1 MNIYAWFGL
10 TAVVVL
16 TLLPLLSKKSR
27 TKMEIRKALLNV
39 AVVFGIIIAVLVFNV
54 NYLFAL
60 LVAFFIF
67 ILFDKKTYTKKRLI
81 IYGSI
86 ILVLGIAGFAILR
99 DNSEYVLNHLKD
111 NPQTTSLYLAEN
123 SVELITYQS
132 DVVRPLAS
140 TVKILI
146 AAEYAMQIDAGQLNK
161 DSSVPLADLNRY
173 YLKNSDG
180 GAHEEWLKAMQ
191 SEDKIKNNEVTL
203 HDVAKGMATYS
214 SNANTDYLIDLLGIS
229 AINERAK
236 ALGLT
241 QHEEVYPIVSAVLIP
256 NQIKSESMNDK
267 QLIKKLEA
275 MSMDEYRTL
284 AEELSEQMKE
294 GTIQTGDMKYNSSRG
309 VQKVWSDRLIGASAS
324 DYGKL
329 LTVISNDQLPT
340 TAAETIR
347 DLLEWPMQLNE
358 SNHDRFVHLG
368 AKGGSTAFILNDALY
383 AENHNGDKIE
393 IVFLIDDLN
402 FWQGMLIRK
411 NMNSFESK
419 LLGSEEFRLD
429 VQREL
434 MGL

>member
-1 MNIYAWFGL
+1 MNTLAWIGM
-10 TAVVVL
+10 VGIVIL
-16 TLLPLLSKKSR
+16 TLLPLVKKENR
-27 TKMEIRKALLNV
+27 TKEEMRKAIVTV
-39 AVVFGIIIAVLVFNV
+39 AIVLGIIITVLVFGV
-54 NYLFAL
+54 NYLLALIVGFFAMI
-60 LVAFFIF
+60 V
-67 ILFDKKTYTKKRLI
+67 FDKKTYTKKRLI

-99 DNSEYVLNHLKD
+99 DNPEYVLNHLKD

-123 SVELITYQS
+123 GVALTRYQS

-229 AINERAK
+229 TINERAK

-241 QHEEVYPIVSAVLIP
+241 QHEDVYPIVSAVLIP

-275 MSMDEYRTL
+275 MSMEEYRTL

-294 GTIQTGDMKYNSSRG
+294 GTIQTGDMKYNSSRS
-309 VQKVWSDRLIGASAS
+309 VQKVWSDRLIGASAN

-383 AENHNGDKIE
+383 AENHNGNKIE

-419 LLGSEEFRLD
+419 LLGSEDFRLK

-434 MGL
+434 MGV